1 VDITPEVTFKGG
13 KATAARINWGAI
25 DAPLLAYSVIWPG
38 ATLDNSLN
46 VLGGQVVKMTNE
58 FMGKKCAA
66 VKDALPKRASFSP
79 MPR

>member
-1 VDITPEVTFKGG
+1 MTPEVTFEGG
-13 KATAARINWGAI
+13 KALSARINWGAI

-38 ATLDNSLN
+38 AKLDNSLN
-46 VLGGQVVKMTNE
+46 VLGGRVVKMTNE

-66 VKDALPKRASFSP
+66 LQDVLPKRASYSP